1 MRPFSPAPQADD
13 GDAGTHGPGRV
24 HEGGRHMTLNALR
37 PGALV
42 AAAFMASIFALF
54 FDWRGRLVRRL
65 RADQGD
71 HRASDIAH
79 TRR

>member
-1 MRPFSPAPQADD
+1 
-13 GDAGTHGPGRV
+13 
-24 HEGGRHMTLNALR
+24 MTLYALR
-37 PGALV
+37 PEALV
-42 AAAFMASIFALF
+42 ATAFMASLFALF

-65 RADQGD
+65 RTDQED